1 MSTSEVPIVPRKSS
15 KQIQLRRQRTIQIY
29 ISSPAVGEHPVDVP
43 VEIVWPEGKQPAEV
57 PGLARYPAERL
68 RYERD
73 FYNRGLLGLQM
84 FFLTFAVFSLSFLGF
99 PT

>member
-1 MSTSEVPIVPRKSS
+1 M
-15 KQIQLRRQRTIQIY
+15 
-29 ISSPAVGEHPVDVP
+29 DVP

-73 FYNRGLLGLQM
+73 FYNRGLPSVADFFFGVLQY
-84 FFLTFAVFSLSFLGF
+84 FAA
-99 PT
+99 

>member
-1 MSTSEVPIVPRKSS
+1 
-15 KQIQLRRQRTIQIY
+15 
-29 ISSPAVGEHPVDVP
+29 VDVP

-73 FYNRGLLGLQM
+73 FYNRGLPSVADFFSEFCSILQLE
-84 FFLTFAVFSLSFLGF
+84 FFGVPNLSSNHLK
-99 PT
+99 TKNEMTC